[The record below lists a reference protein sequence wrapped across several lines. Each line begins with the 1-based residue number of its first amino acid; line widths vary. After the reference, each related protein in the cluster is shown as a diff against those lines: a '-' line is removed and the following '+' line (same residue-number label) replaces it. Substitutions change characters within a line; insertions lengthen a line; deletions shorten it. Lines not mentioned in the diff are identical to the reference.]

1 MTKMHRRYSDR
12 EASPPR
18 QHISKLAF
26 LLAGILIAVT
36 SASLLFVGY
45 VASQASDQQAIANEK
60 RLFHHTL
67 ENQKYRMIREQ
78 LKVAHWDES
87 VRNIIR
93 TFDYDFVRSQIRGLW
108 KDYSY
113 NKVLIIAHGNE
124 VLAES
129 FEDYTHII
137 NRPLNETP
145 GYLPLVEKARALYMS
160 NRVRI
165 PGGYSHRSLQGLEP
179 PQYAAVGFIVI
190 DDKPALATAMPIV
203 PDQDKITLPA
213 GQPVIL
219 VSAKFIDEEMLSSLN
234 GQLSF
239 TNLTFLRDVIA
250 APGSPSHFVR
260 DANGQPL
267 GSFSWQSRALG
278 SSIWPTVIPIV
289 LILSLLLAVLAFGIA
304 WRIGRLTSSLQASER
319 QNRHLA
325 LHDTLSGLA
334 NRLQFNRVLKSATDD
349 LPASPFAIIHC
360 DLDKFK
366 SVNDTHGH
374 AAGDTVIKA
383 VAQRMTDIIGTGG
396 LVARLG
402 GDEFVILY
410 HGFTDRGR
418 LTLLSGQL
426 IGAVE
431 APIPLDNGQTAEIG
445 LSIGIVIAPECG
457 STPEGLMAAADD
469 ALYYSKENG
478 RGQAAFARDIKH
490 LFAMSV
496 SSAEDDNASDA
507 A

>member
-1 MTKMHRRYSDR
+1 MTKKDRRYSNG
-12 EASPPR
+12 EGAPPR
-18 QHISKLAF
+18 QHIPKLAF

-45 VASQASDQQAIANEK
+45 VASQTSDRQAIANEK
-60 RLFHHTL
+60 RLFQHTL
-67 ENQKYRMIREQ
+67 ENHKHQMISEQ
-78 LKVAHWDES
+78 LKVSHWDAS
-87 VRNIIR
+87 VRNIVR
-93 TFDYDFVRSQIRGLW
+93 NFDYDFVRDQIRGLW
-108 KDYSY
+108 KDYRY
-113 NKVLIIAHGNE
+113 NKVLIIAHANQ

-129 FEDYTHII
+129 FEDYTHIV
-137 NRPLNETP
+137 NRPLIETP
-145 GYLPLVEKARALYMS
+145 GYLPLVDKARALYMS

-165 PGGYSHRSLQGLEP
+165 PGGYSQRSLKGLEP
-179 PQYAAVGFIVI
+179 PQYAAIGFIVI

-203 PDQDKITLPA
+203 PDLDKVTLPA

-219 VSAKFIDEEMLSSLN
+219 VAAKFIDDEMLGNLN
-234 GQLSF
+234 TQLSF
-239 TNLTFLRDVIA
+239 TNLTFLRDVFA
-250 APGSPSHFVR
+250 APNSPSYFIR
-260 DANGQPL
+260 DADGRPL

-289 LILSLLLAVLAFGIA
+289 LALSLLLAILAFGTA

-334 NRLQFNRVLKSATDD
+334 NRLQFNRVLKTATRD
-349 LPASPFAIIHC
+349 LPASPFALIHC

-383 VAQRMTDIIGTGG
+383 VAQRMTDIIGNGG

-410 HGFTDRGR
+410 RSFTDHGR

-431 APIPLDNGQTAEIG
+431 TPIPLENGQKAEVS
-445 LSIGIVIAPECG
+445 LSIGIVTAPECG

-478 RGQAAFARDIKH
+478 RGQAAFANDIKH

-496 SSAEDDNASDA
+496 SDTKDDHTSDA